1 MYDFG
6 GKPRA
11 QAQVAQVALGLP
23 PPLGLPMQVSNL
35 EKDFAAASIICQ
47 LGDGN

>member
-11 QAQVAQVALGLP
+11 QAQVALGLP
-23 PPLGLPMQVSNL
+23 LPLGLPMQVSNL
-35 EKDFAAASIICQ
+35 EKDFAVASIICQ
-47 LGDGN
+47 LGDRN